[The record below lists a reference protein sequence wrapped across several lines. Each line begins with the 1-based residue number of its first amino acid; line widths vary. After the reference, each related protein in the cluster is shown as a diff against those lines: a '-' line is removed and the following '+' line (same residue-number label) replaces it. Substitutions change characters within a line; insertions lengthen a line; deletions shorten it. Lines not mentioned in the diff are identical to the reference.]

1 MALVDAA
8 LSYLTRMA
16 FRSCLSGDGTDIA
29 QGFLLPRLKLRW
41 DAQLPAVESRG
52 RDLAEGFLSSGTGE
66 ASGSASP
73 HLSGC
78 SRGLGSTHSR
88 RLS

>member
-1 MALVDAA
+1 MGCPLLVSVAYCPVPTSS
-8 LSYLTRMA
+8 LS
-16 FRSCLSGDGTDIA
+16 SSK
-29 QGFLLPRLKLRW
+29 LKLRW

-52 RDLAEGFLSSGTGE
+52 RDLAEGFLSSATGE